1 MKLAFR
7 TISAVAIRVF
17 ESQVNLKS
25 RKILVVT
32 NKQRQ
37 MQSISKLL
45 QGEDGVIIILKIRFS
60 LLATMTVV

>member
-37 MQSISKLL
+37 TQSISKLL